1 MKSMFPKVDFLL
13 GMLDDFADMGYTH
26 ILVEFED
33 KFPFES
39 YPDAVRDT
47 AYAKDDFRRVAAKCR
62 ELGLGVIP
70 LLQSIGHLH
79 YFLKE
84 PAYRKWSEN
93 GNIYQWCLSQSE
105 TFDIW
110 KAMADEII
118 DIFHD
123 CSYFHIGADEMSFKS
138 PCRLCEGKD
147 QFQLFLSRVT
157 ECADY
162 ISAKGKQPLV
172 WDDVFRNH
180 DFSESGDLLSK
191 VIPCVWQYRRIN
203 KDIIRK
209 YADAGIRYWGASRI
223 QSNEQRYQGMGRQ
236 RVHLQNADD
245 WADIQVEFPAEG
257 HIGTLWG
264 RIQSLDPIN
273 STLPQGIY
281 VAAYLAETLLH
292 GKISDRHAFNR
303 DFAER
308 FFGLPDLDMDI
319 LAYGFANEPALV
331 KQELE
336 KHLGKASRNGEYLE
350 IWHAFNEVDVLYAY
364 VDMCFRSNQALL
376 SSYRKGLVTDGI
388 INNWSDGVR
397 ITRER
402 TEKLCKELEASLGR
416 FFPLPEL
423 REFRDQRFTAMLE
436 ANEKWG
442 EVLRETASRPHL

>member
-26 ILVEFED
+26 VLVEFED

-47 AYAKDDFRRVAAKCR
+47 AYTKEDFRRVAAKCH

-93 GNIYQWCLSQSE
+93 GNIYQWCLSQGE
-105 TFDIW
+105 TLDIW
-110 KAMADEII
+110 KAMADEIL

-123 CSYFHIGADEMSFKS
+123 CAYFHIGADEMSFKS
-138 PCRLCEGKD
+138 PCPLCAGKD
-147 QFQLFLSRVT
+147 QFQLFLLRVT

-162 ISAKGKQPLV
+162 ISAKGKQPLA

-180 DFSESGDLLSK
+180 DFSESGSLLSK
-191 VIPCVWQYRRIN
+191 VIPCVWQYHKIN

-223 QSNEQRYQGMGRQ
+223 QSNEHRYQGMGRQ

-245 WADIQVEFPAEG
+245 WADIQGEFPAEG

-292 GKISDRHAFNR
+292 GKISSRHAFNR

-336 KHLGKASRNGEYLE
+336 KHLGKAKRHGEYLD

-402 TEKLCKELEASLGR
+402 TEKLCKELEATLGR
-416 FFPLPEL
+416 FFTLPEL
-423 REFRDQRFTAMLE
+423 REFIDQRFTAMLE
-436 ANEKWG
+436 TNEKWG